1 MGYIH
6 KFSSS
11 TPYEYSLNDVI
22 EEWILQKIPFSKD
35 TFSAICERLV
45 DLIMQKYEN
54 CENIITNIRHIT
66 HFLNQSNYNIK
77 KEDIPPYSWQNGHNG
92 FNYFISTYNQ
102 VTHLLCILENFRI
115 SIDEFLDSQADQF
128 YSQLCQFIGQCWLI
142 YPQLN
147 INSDSSKCK
156 FRFSDCIN
164 NSISCEWAGYHISLS
179 CKAVKVDTN
188 PVIQRFEIKWM
199 QMDSLSCSSRLK
211 ELFPKQS
218 FETIL
223 LFFKDYIY

>member
-1 MGYIH
+1 M
-6 KFSSS
+6 
-11 TPYEYSLNDVI
+11 
-22 EEWILQKIPFSKD
+22 
-35 TFSAICERLV
+35 
-45 DLIMQKYEN
+45 
-54 CENIITNIRHIT
+54 
-66 HFLNQSNYNIK
+66 
-77 KEDIPPYSWQNGHNG
+77 NG

-223 LFFKDYIY
+223 LFFKDYIYWFIWTALNTFLWIQSAGNEILSACPLMMCSQIRLYRSWYVLQTDWGCDWTWEML